1 MNDHELTDRQK
12 RDIAAAKSQ
21 VSIVRGLQAAIVAL
35 ALYLAIVEKRG
46 IAAVIIGAAIAA
58 CYQFAAMPTLPAWL
72 EKHRPKE

>member
-12 RDIAAAKSQ
+12 RDIAAAKHQ
-21 VSIVRGLQAAIVAL
+21 VNIVRGLQAAIVAL

-46 IAAVIIGAAIAA
+46 IAAVIIGVAIAA
-58 CYQFAAMPTLPAWL
+58 CYQFAAVPTLPAWL

>member
-1 MNDHELTDRQK
+1 MNDHELTERQK
-12 RDIAAAKSQ
+12 RDIAAAKRQ

-46 IAAVIIGAAIAA
+46 IAAVIIGVAIAA